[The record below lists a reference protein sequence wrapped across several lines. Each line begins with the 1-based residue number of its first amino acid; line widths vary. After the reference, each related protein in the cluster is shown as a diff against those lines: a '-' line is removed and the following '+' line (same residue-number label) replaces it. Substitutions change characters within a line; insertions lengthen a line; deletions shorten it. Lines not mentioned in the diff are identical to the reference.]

1 MASLGQEG
9 LGICAEDTGRC
20 CSAGWNCPDTM
31 AFDLIYGADV
41 VCVHNAGCTECA
53 EDLREE
59 VDGKAFPG
67 KFAEEAEAE
76 CHSGIEEAA

>member
-1 MASLGQEG
+1 
-9 LGICAEDTGRC
+9 
-20 CSAGWNCPDTM
+20 M